1 MSNYRVRSTGEVKNQ
16 GQIRR
21 DNPNVSLPK
30 VWNENVNEALGID
43 PVLESPKPEPSADY
57 KSVVSNGVEQDANG
71 NWVYAWTEQ
80 DMFQDYSYERYVD
93 VDGNEVPSEDNDS
106 YQSTETITV
115 TVQDQI
121 DNYEAR
127 KLATKRENMVVTM
140 RQARLALSQ
149 AGKLTMV
156 NDAIAVMDEPDKTTV
171 SIEWE
176 YGSTVERV
184 SPWIDAMATA
194 LGMTGVEMDELFE
207 LAATL

>member
-1 MSNYRVRSTGEVKNQ
+1 MSNYRVRSTGEVKSQ
-16 GQIRR
+16 GQIRK
-21 DNPNVSLPK
+21 DNPNVSLPR

-57 KSVVSNGVEQDANG
+57 KSVVGNGVEQDANG
-71 NWVYAWTEQ
+71 NWVYAWTEV
-80 DMFQDYSYERYVD
+80 DMFIEYEQ
-93 VDGNEVPSEDNDS
+93 EVTDEEGVTTTSI
-106 YQSTETITV
+106 ITV
-115 TVQDQI
+115 QQQI
-121 DNYEAR
+121 DDYEAR
-127 KLATKRENMVVTM
+127 KLADKRDNMVVTM

-156 NDAIAVMDEPDKTTV
+156 NDAIAVMDEPDKTAV

-207 LAATL
+207 LAETL

>member
-1 MSNYRVRSTGEVKNQ
+1 MSNYRVRSTGEVKSQ
-16 GQIRR
+16 GQIRK

-30 VWNENVNEALGID
+30 VWNDNVNEALGID

-57 KSVVSNGVEQDANG
+57 KSVVGNGVEQDANG
-71 NWVYAWTEQ
+71 NWVYAWTEV
-80 DMFQDYSYERYVD
+80 DMFIEYEQ
-93 VDGNEVPSEDNDS
+93 EVTDEEGVTTTSI
-106 YQSTETITV
+106 ITV
-115 TVQDQI
+115 QQQI
-121 DNYEAR
+121 DDYEAR
-127 KLATKRENMVVTM
+127 KLADKRDNMVVTM

-149 AGKLTMV
+149 AEKLTMV
-156 NDAIAVMDEPDKTTV
+156 NDAIAVMDEPDKTAV